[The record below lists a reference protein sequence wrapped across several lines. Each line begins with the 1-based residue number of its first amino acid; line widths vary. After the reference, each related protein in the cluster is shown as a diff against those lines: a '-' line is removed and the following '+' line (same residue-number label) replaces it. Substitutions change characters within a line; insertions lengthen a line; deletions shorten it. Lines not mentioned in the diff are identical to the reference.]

1 MSEQADTETRT
12 VADELLDQL
21 QAAWMSRR
29 RGSFREMCAPDLHW
43 EDPFLVEPLH
53 GPEELADHA
62 ARFWEA
68 FPDAKIETAGA
79 RLSSGRFA
87 AAPVKITGT
96 HLGEIEGVTASGRYV
111 VVHAVLYCEL
121 DPAGE
126 LLWRVRAFLDGY
138 EAAVQIGLLPKRG
151 SIGQRA
157 LMVARGFGLR
167 RWI

>member
-1 MSEQADTETRT
+1 MSEQPQAETRT
-12 VADELLDQL
+12 AADELLDQL

-29 RGSFREMCAPDLHW
+29 RGSFRDMCAPDVHW
-43 EDPFLVEPLH
+43 EDPFCEEPLR
-53 GPEELADHA
+53 GTDELAEHA

-79 RLSSGRFA
+79 RLAGGRFI
-87 AAPVKITGT
+87 AAPVKVGGT
-96 HLGEIEGVTASGRYV
+96 HLGEIDGVTASGRYV

-121 DPAGE
+121 DPAGQR
-126 LLWRVRAFLDGY
+126 LWRVRAFLDGY
-138 EAAVQIGLLPKRG
+138 EAAVQVGLLPRRG
-151 SIGQRA
+151 SLGQRA

>member
-1 MSEQADTETRT
+1 VSEKSGTETRT
-12 VADELLDQL
+12 VAEELLDQL

-29 RGSFREMCAPDLHW
+29 RGAFRDVCAPDVHW
-43 EDPFLVEPLH
+43 EDPYCVEPLH
-53 GPEELADHA
+53 GTEELADHA
-62 ARFWEA
+62 ARMWEA
-68 FPDAKIETAGA
+68 FPDAKIETAGV

-96 HLGEIEGVTASGRYV
+96 HLGEIDGITPSGRYV
-111 VVHAVLYCEL
+111 VAHAVLYCEL

-126 LLWRVRAFLDGY
+126 RLWRVRVFMDGY
-138 EAAVQIGLLPKRG
+138 EAAVQVGLLPKRG